1 MLDRVQ
7 NTLGSGLIFMKG
19 SSSGLLGFENYH
31 LIGFIWGSGL
41 KKLPKPVG
49 FSGLRVQKNF

>member
-7 NTLGSGLIFMKG
+7 NFSGLIFMKVYG
-19 SSSGLLGFENYH
+19 SGLLGFENYH
-31 LIGFIWGSGL
+31 LIGFISGSGL

>member
-41 KKLPKPVG
+41 KKLPKLVG
-49 FSGLRVQKNF
+49 FSGLRVQEN

>member
-7 NTLGSGLIFMKG
+7 NTLGLGLIFMKV
-19 SSSGLLGFENYH
+19 SCSGLLGFENYN
-31 LIGFIWGSGL
+31 LIGSISGL

-49 FSGLRVQKNF
+49 FLGLRVQENF

>member
-1 MLDRVQ
+1 MLDWVQ

-19 SSSGLLGFENYH
+19 SSSGLLGFENYN
-31 LIGFIWGSGL
+31 LIGSISGL

-49 FSGLRVQKNF
+49 FLGLRVQENF